1 MKRQYLGDA
10 KDAFKWDYLDFL
22 TRELK
27 IQLLN
32 ILLMLTPDDDS
43 KQGKSNPRLFPAPT
57 IWPFCEELRKGRDF
71 GLLRG
76 LPERVD
82 AGGHAAPPYE
92 VRLHS
97 GESFFVNS
105 DEQRAEYFSGLPQD
119 TAQVVFLDPDVGFEP
134 PQEKSVNKKHVKFSD
149 VRRILGD
156 ISQDS
161 LVVAFQH
168 AKHAGAKGKGKYLH
182 LPFSEHYDEI
192 RERLPLGDSHF
203 ATAIFWCNEV
213 MFVILGESAQIEKV
227 RRINLAYQKLPRP
240 VQTLD

>member
-119 TAQVVFLDPDVGFEP
+119 TAQVVFLDPDVGF
-134 PQEKSVNKKHVKFSD
+134 D
-149 VRRILGD
+149 L
-156 ISQDS
+156 SQVGS
-161 LVVAFQH
+161 EQ
-168 AKHAGAKGKGKYLH
+168 YIR
-182 LPFSEHYDEI
+182 FSEV
-192 RERLPLGDSHF
+192 GQ
-203 ATAIFWCNEV
+203 
-213 MFVILGESAQIEKV
+213 ILGEIPPGSIVVVFQHFRYIRFVDDHKKIKRLLPKGCHSESVFWNGRAMLVAIAKSGRKIAEV
-227 RRINLAYQKLPRP
+227 REINRAYQKLPRP